1 MMAITGCAADV
12 HSSGLGTCHVHRAS
26 DDGRSPAPPC
36 LQCGVKYAKAKEQ
49 QPIEVLRQPATGFWS
64 PDGWALK
71 SLKLHE
77 DGCANPMNTA
87 IFAGALELGIGNKCD
102 RALAYSHFNMLSI
115 HFVAQLLFNL
125 LCGG

>member
-1 MMAITGCAADV
+1 
-12 HSSGLGTCHVHRAS
+12 
-26 DDGRSPAPPC
+26 
-36 LQCGVKYAKAKEQ
+36 
-49 QPIEVLRQPATGFWS
+49 VLRQPATGFWS

-87 IFAGALELGIGNKCD
+87 ISQARSSWVSATAIE
-102 RALAYSHFNMLSI
+102 RWHPHFNVLSI